1 MTDEF
6 MNMVQTKLKSVR
18 LALVVMIGVIIPL
31 QAIQAQGQIDQADK
45 VREMSLSEV
54 LAVTEDANFQVRMA
68 EADIDIARSQYRQ
81 TNAAFLPQLSLEETG
96 IRTNDPLSVFGFR
109 LKQEAVSSAD
119 FNPARLNAPD
129 AYNNFSTRF
138 EVRQPLLNSDMLFKR
153 SAVKNRLKATEEQ
166 FEGTMHYVR
175 FQVKD
180 LYFRLLL
187 MEESLESVEKSLEAA
202 RENER
207 QAGNF
212 FEQDMI
218 NKADYLAAKVRL
230 LELESRR
237 SQVEDQLQTVQDN
250 LKFML
255 GLDDNVRIV
264 PTDSMQ
270 SPSLS
275 ADYLGEVEPDT
286 NSELQAL
293 KYRVNAAE
301 QMLKSARFSFVPS
314 INLFGNYE
322 FNDEVL
328 LGTQGESYMV
338 GATLKWNLFN
348 GFSNVGKVMES
359 KAQLNKARIA
369 YESRS
374 FKNRQEVEQAKRAIR
389 QAQTQLDF
397 AESSVEQAA
406 EDFRI
411 RNDRYEQGME
421 KTTDLLASEAKFSQ
435 ARLQKLDALYQ
446 YHSSLARLE
455 LLVEREMD
463 PLK

>member
-1 MTDEF
+1 MIE
-6 MNMVQTKLKSVR
+6 TKLK
-18 LALVVMIGVIIPL
+18 LAPLAFIIMLGAVIPF
-31 QAIQAQGQIDQADK
+31 QTVQAQGKTAQTEK
-45 VREMSLSEV
+45 VKEMSLEEV
-54 LAVTEDANFQVRMA
+54 LAVTEDANFQIRMA
-68 EADIDIARSQYRQ
+68 EADIDIVRSQYRQ
-81 TNAAFLPQLSLEETG
+81 TNAAFLPQFSIEETG

-119 FNPARLNAPD
+119 FSPARLNAPD
-129 AYNNFSTRF
+129 SYNNFTTRF

-153 SAVKNRLKATEEQ
+153 SAVKNQLNATEEQ
-166 FEGTMHYVR
+166 FEGTLYYVR

-180 LYFRLLL
+180 LYYRMLL
-187 MEESLESVEKSLEAA
+187 MQESLESIEKSLEAA

-212 FEQDMI
+212 FEQDII

-237 SQVEDQLQTVQDN
+237 SKVEDQLQTVRDN

-255 GLDDNVRIV
+255 GMDEDLRIV
-264 PTDSMQ
+264 PTDSME
-270 SPSLS
+270 SPRLS
-275 ADYLGEVEPDT
+275 ADYLGEVEPKV
-286 NSELQAL
+286 NSEIKAL
-293 KYRVNAAE
+293 KYQVDAAE

-322 FNDEVL
+322 LNDEVL

-338 GATLKWNLFN
+338 GATLKWNLFS

-369 YESRS
+369 FESRS

-389 QAQTQLDF
+389 QAQVQLDF

-421 KTTDLLASEAKFSQ
+421 KTTDLLAAEAKFSR
-435 ARLQKLDALYQ
+435 ARLQRLEALYQ

-455 LLVEREMD
+455 LLLEQEMD